1 VDAALASEVRERAG
15 HACEYCRM
23 PEAFYPTTPF
33 PLDHIIARQH
43 GGLPPPSRY
52 SLRFFFRR
60 IKNRNE

>member
-43 GGLPPPSRY
+43 GGLPPRLVIRY
-52 SLRFFFRR
+52 GSFFG
-60 IKNRNE
+60 E